1 MNAWYPLAMLFAAT
15 SVIVGVNWDIS
26 WHISIG
32 RDTFWSPPHMAIYLG
47 GVLAGLSSGFVVLR
61 TTFAGTEAERAE
73 SVRVWGFRG
82 PLGAWAAIWGAFAMI
97 VSAPFDDWWHNA
109 YGLDVE
115 IISPPHVVLGL
126 GITAVVYA
134 AVLLLVSRQNR
145 APEGDRLFPRLYL
158 YVCGVM
164 VLHLATFFQEY
175 TNPNQMHG
183 GFFYMVSCAVFP
195 LLLVGLSRASRLP
208 WAATKIAAI
217 YMVLDLALDY
227 VFQLVPAAPKLAP
240 IYHRVDHLVP
250 SGFPLLLVIPAL
262 AIDLCMRRFSVVGGQ
277 LSAADR
283 QPTTDNRQPHNDT
296 LTAAVIA
303 VAFFAV
309 YFATHWLLAIFLLSP
324 AADNPVFMGGRTHPY
339 YARPGS
345 WIWEFWNEDT
355 DPLSAMRLAIA
366 LALAFATARFA
377 LWRGTWLQRVVR

>member
-1 MNAWYPLAMLFAAT
+1 MNAWYPLVMLFAAT

-26 WHISIG
+26 WHITIG
-32 RDTFWSPPHMAIYLG
+32 RDSFWSPPHMAIYLG

-61 TTFAGTEAERAE
+61 TTFAGTDAQRDE

-115 IISPPHVVLGL
+115 IISPPHVVLAL

-145 APEGDRLFPRLYL
+145 APEGDTLFPRLYL

-183 GFFYMVSCAVFP
+183 GFFYIVSCAVFP
-195 LLLVGLSRASRLP
+195 LLLAGLSRASRLP

-217 YMVLDLALDY
+217 YMLLDLALDY
-227 VFQLVPAAPKLAP
+227 VFQLVPATPKLAP
-240 IYHRVDHLVP
+240 IYNRVDHLVP
-250 SGFPLLLVIPAL
+250 SGFPLLLVLPAL
-262 AIDLCMRRFSVVGGQ
+262 AIDLSMRRFRG
-277 LSAADR
+277 R
-283 QPTTDNRQPHNDT
+283 DT

-303 VAFFAV
+303 VAFLGT
-309 YFATHWLLAIFLLSP
+309 YLITHWFLAIFLLSP
-324 AADNPVFMGGRTHPY
+324 AADNPVFMGGRTLPY
-339 YARPGS
+339 FDRPGP
-345 WIWEFWNEDT
+345 WMWQFWDADT
-355 DPLSAMRLAIA
+355 DPLSALRLLIA